1 MKRMFRM
8 KPTKYEKATFQLN
21 DLIRDRESFL
31 KGDAEYDAV
40 FKEDIKAL
48 KTAIR
53 ILEKADYKRTN
64 LQLHFVYGI
73 FSGAL
78 TATLAAVTAHL
89 LAYLII

>member
-8 KPTKYEKATFQLN
+8 KSTKYEKAMFQLN
-21 DLIRDRESFL
+21 DLIRDRESL
-31 KGDAEYDAV
+31 LRGDAEYDAV

-48 KTAIR
+48 KTAIKV
-53 ILEKADYKRTN
+53 LEKADYKRTN
-64 LQLHFVYGI
+64 SQFYFVYGI

>member
-8 KPTKYEKATFQLN
+8 KSTKYEKTMFQLN
-21 DLIRDRESFL
+21 DLIRDRESL
-31 KGDAEYDAV
+31 LRGDAEYDAV

-53 ILEKADYKRTN
+53 VLEKADYKRTN
-64 LQLHFVYGI
+64 SQFYFVYGI

-78 TATLAAVTAHL
+78 TATLAALTAHL